1 MDLFYQDEGM
11 VNVINLDSDSSDL
24 SKQEQTYDEVV
35 KEFIIDEKKYLRD
48 LHMITKVF
56 RDRLAKHHIATPYEL
71 EVIFSNINDLIE
83 LTLTLIGSLEDN
95 LEMTEE
101 GKAPA
106 VGTCFE
112 ELAEAE
118 EFEVYEKYARDIL
131 DSKCQR
137 TLEGLLSRSEV
148 AATLTSSG
156 QGMKEAFKFYLPK
169 LLLGPVYHCFHYF
182 KKTEVRAFRGS

>member
-11 VNVINLDSDSSDL
+11 GNVINLDPDPSDL
-24 SKQEQTYDEVV
+24 SKQEQSYDEVV

-56 RDRLAKHHIATPYEL
+56 RDRLSKHQLATVQEVEL
-71 EVIFSNINDLIE
+71 IFSNINDLIE
-83 LTLTLIGSLEDN
+83 LTLTLISSLEDN

-131 DSKCQR
+131 SSKCQK
-137 TLEGLLSRSEV
+137 TLDGLLSQSNV

-182 KKTEVRAFRGS
+182 KKTEVSIN